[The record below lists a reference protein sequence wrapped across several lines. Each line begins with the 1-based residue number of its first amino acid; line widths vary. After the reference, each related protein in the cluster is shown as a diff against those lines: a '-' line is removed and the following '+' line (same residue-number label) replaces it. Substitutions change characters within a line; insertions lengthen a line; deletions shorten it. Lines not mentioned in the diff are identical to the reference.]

1 MRKCIADAPAS
12 KGEWPLGLRIG
23 LSLILG
29 AHFLGVLLAPIALPM
44 GRHPAPE
51 LASSLHRP
59 LSPWL
64 NASLLNQP
72 WRFFA
77 PEPGPISIQLFRVEF
92 QDGSAFWIDHPHLD
106 RFEWR
111 KSALQRE
118 LAQAMRLEGELRPQA
133 ANPQELELSPAGLHL
148 AGSYSRHVARSAES
162 AKDKPKS
169 IQIWVLHHYPRTREQ
184 VRIGWD
190 AEDLR
195 LWSACGIGRF
205 TPDGEA
211 VNPPENPAAVPIP
224 MLAALWITDNKNP
237 QPAMDVPSV
246 FHGEFMKHHLHA
258 GMKRNVQ
265 EIASHLSEQLAAW
278 GTDSASPGP
287 TRSKR

>member
-1 MRKCIADAPAS
+1 
-12 KGEWPLGLRIG
+12 
-23 LSLILG
+23 
-29 AHFLGVLLAPIALPM
+29 
-44 GRHPAPE
+44 
-51 LASSLHRP
+51 
-59 LSPWL
+59 
-64 NASLLNQP
+64 
-72 WRFFA
+72 
-77 PEPGPISIQLFRVEF
+77 
-92 QDGSAFWIDHPHLD
+92 
-106 RFEWR
+106 
-111 KSALQRE
+111 
-118 LAQAMRLEGELRPQA
+118 LEGELRPQA
-133 ANPQELELSPAGLHL
+133 ANPLELELSPAGLHL